1 MGTSPIRALG
11 VDLGSKRIGIA
22 VSDRSGTIASPLT
35 VLQRSGSR
43 PSDHRRIA
51 ALVHEEE
58 AEIVVV
64 GVPLNMDGSR
74 GPAAQAAAA
83 EARALATVVE
93 VPVETVDE
101 RRSTVTADAA
111 LMARGMKALDRR
123 QIIDKVAAAVLLQHW
138 LDGRGA
144 QRWDP

>member
-1 MGTSPIRALG
+1 M
-11 VDLGSKRIGIA
+11 
-22 VSDRSGTIASPLT
+22 
-35 VLQRSGSR
+35 
-43 PSDHRRIA
+43 
-51 ALVHEEE
+51 
-58 AEIVVV
+58 VV